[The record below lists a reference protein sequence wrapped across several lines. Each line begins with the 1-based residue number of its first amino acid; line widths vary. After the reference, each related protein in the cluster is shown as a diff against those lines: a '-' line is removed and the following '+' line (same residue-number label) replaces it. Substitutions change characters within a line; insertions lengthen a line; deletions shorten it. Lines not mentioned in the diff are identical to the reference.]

1 MGCFDQL
8 VVATDSD
15 EVARVC
21 QGFGAPVVMT
31 SAEHPSGTDRVAE
44 VAGRAE
50 FLEYDIIANLQGDE
64 PLLDESTVEAAIAQ
78 VRDAGR
84 GIGTC
89 AVSIRDAAELS
100 DPSVVKVACSEDG
113 RALYFSRSEVPY
125 ARDPGVRDQELSTGG
140 YLRHVGLYV
149 YSRSALEQ
157 WVQLPQ
163 GRLEQLERLEQ
174 LRPLAAGTTIGVAV
188 VEHAEGGVDTLV
200 DVLRIEAKLA
210 EAGHTLAVET
220 PAQ

>member
-21 QGFGAPVVMT
+21 QGFGAPTVMT
-31 SAEHPSGTDRVAE
+31 SIEHPSGTDRVAE
-44 VAGRAE
+44 VAGLAE
-50 FLEYDIIANLQGDE
+50 YLEYDVIANLQGDE
-64 PLLDESTVEAAIAQ
+64 PLLDEGAVQAAIAQ
-78 VRDAGR
+78 VREAGW

-89 AVSIRDAAELS
+89 AVPIRDADELA

-113 RALYFSRSEVPY
+113 RALYFSRSEIPFS
-125 ARDPGVRDQELSTGG
+125 RDSGVREQELAAGG

-149 YSRSALEQ
+149 YSRAALMQ
-157 WVQLPQ
+157 WVGLPQ

-188 VEHAEGGVDTLV
+188 VEHSEGGVDTPA
-200 DVLRIEAKLA
+200 DVRRIEAKLV
-210 EAGHTLAVET
+210 EAGHTLAVEA